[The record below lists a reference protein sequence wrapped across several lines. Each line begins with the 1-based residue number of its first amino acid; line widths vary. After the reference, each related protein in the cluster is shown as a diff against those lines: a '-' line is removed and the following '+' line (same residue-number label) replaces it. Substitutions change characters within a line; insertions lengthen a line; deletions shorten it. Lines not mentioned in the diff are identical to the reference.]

1 MIFSKKENK
10 DLKGKKPKTS
20 PTDVACLATYA
31 RTCAV
36 QENEILGHHY
46 WEMHKQKDNGL
57 WQINR
62 IEMTE
67 EPDEGNPGNME
78 IFRTIKPQYYH
89 LSFFDA
95 VKQMA
100 DFENY
105 LTTPTAEYINETIKE
120 LGDKHY
126 IHVAESEG
134 FIAFDAKA
142 KRPIYVQDGNIVD
155 GGKFR
160 ESDIQRAFSRAAEA
174 KEKHPKLFKKP
185 EYLNPVSSANQNNP
199 ASVSPMQVP
208 QAVHALSG
216 MTDMNFNKET
226 NADLFQHIDKMDGM
240 IAELKEYK
248 KYLRKVIS
256 DPKDYELSS
265 NPFSFSSPSYVSLTE
280 GRLKKSRSYIKHMAL
295 ESEKEKELVEFF
307 DKVELQT
314 KIVTVQSWNKACE
327 YSPSFLLK
335 HKGHVKSALKKAVK
349 CAKKHGVE
357 NITEDVLKFTLG
369 QESPQIPA
377 LVDSF
382 IDNYES
388 WKNKQLQ
395 AVQKAKPTRSYGA
408 G

>member
-1 MIFSKKENK
+1 MIFSKKKDK
-10 DLKGKKPKTS
+10 DLEGKKPKTS

-67 EPDEGNPGNME
+67 EPDENNSGNME
-78 IFRTIKPQYYH
+78 VFRTIKPQYYN
-89 LSFFDA
+89 LNFFDA

-142 KRPIYVQDGNIVD
+142 KRPIYVQDGNIID

-174 KEKHPKLFKKP
+174 KEKNPELFKKP
-185 EYLNPVSSANQNNP
+185 EVSSPASSANQNKP
-199 ASVSPMQVP
+199 APISPMQVS
-208 QAVHALSG
+208 QGVHALSG

-240 IAELKEYK
+240 VAELKKYK
-248 KYLRKVIS
+248 KYLNSVIN
-256 DPKDYELSS
+256 DPERTNYTG
-265 NPFSFSSPSYVSLTE
+265 NPFWERSYLSWAEGSLQ
-280 GRLKKSRSYIKHMAL
+280 KSKSYIKGMKL
-295 ESEKEKELVEFF
+295 EPEKKEELVEFF

-314 KIVTVQSWNKACE
+314 KIVVVQSWNKACE

-335 HKGHVKSALKKAVK
+335 HKGHLQSALKKAVK

-357 NITEDVLKFTLG
+357 NITEDTLRFTLG
-369 QESPQIPA
+369 QEKPKIPT
-377 LVDSF
+377 LVSTF
-382 IDNYES
+382 IDDYES
-388 WKNKQLQ
+388 WKYKQLQ
-395 AVQKAKPTRSYGA
+395 EIQKTKPTRSYGA